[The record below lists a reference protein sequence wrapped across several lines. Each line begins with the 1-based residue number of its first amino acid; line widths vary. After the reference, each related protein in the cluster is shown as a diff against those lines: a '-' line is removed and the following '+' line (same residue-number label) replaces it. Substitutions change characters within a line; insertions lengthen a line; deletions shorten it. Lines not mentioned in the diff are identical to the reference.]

1 MLGGQRRPKLGRV
14 VGGRGGVGAA
24 HSIVAAFTC
33 HVLFLHQALHLL
45 QLSQQHV
52 EVEVDLSHTCLQRLR
67 CPPHDVGGVAL
78 QRLDPHVVVH
88 LLLDVRGFG
97 QRLGLFR
104 YPQRVQ
110 AGEASQLVQDI
121 RLVVAQVA
129 HRVVAVVWL
138 VQAQRR
144 QRRQPRQVVDLLEVP
159 DAVVGQ
165 VQVRQ
170 CCERVQSRAHTFH
183 VVTRHEQRGEVRQ
196 VGQPAQR
203 REAVVVQEQRLQLLQ
218 CVQALHDTDLVG
230 VQVQVPQLRAMLQV
244 LDTLHLTL
252 AHPQLLEVRAVLEAG
267 QLRDHGHL
275 DKADLGEV
283 GEVAHHIATHAE
295 GLECVQACHRVWL
308 VVDLV
313 LRQALRQALHDSATG
328 VSQHSSAHADAL
340 VDAPARAAIR
350 PDHPGRAL
358 RRFHRLPHVSTWRRL
373 RYVLRHTTRTKVLRG
388 TPATPPSH
396 FVGVLRELAEN
407 SRSHQPARA

>member
-1 MLGGQRRPKLGRV
+1 M
-14 VGGRGGVGAA
+14 
-24 HSIVAAFTC
+24 
-33 HVLFLHQALHLL
+33 
-45 QLSQQHV
+45 
-52 EVEVDLSHTCLQRLR
+52 
-67 CPPHDVGGVAL
+67 
-78 QRLDPHVVVH
+78 
-88 LLLDVRGFG
+88 
-97 QRLGLFR
+97 
-104 YPQRVQ
+104 
-110 AGEASQLVQDI
+110 
-121 RLVVAQVA
+121 
-129 HRVVAVVWL
+129 
-138 VQAQRR
+138 
-144 QRRQPRQVVDLLEVP
+144 DLLEVP

-328 VSQHSSAHADAL
+328 VSQHSPAHVDAH
-340 VDAPARAAIR
+340 VDAPARATIR
-350 PDHPGRAL
+350 PDHPGRAS
-358 RRFHRLPHVSTWRRL
+358 RGFHRLPHVSTWRRL
-373 RYVLRHTTRTKVLRG
+373 RCVLRHTTRTKILRG

-407 SRSHQPARA
+407 SRSHQPACIIVQAGIPHAISPMQRYQHRRAIPHTRTNPTGNIVATPYTHTHRVARLDTSVLCGSSTLNPTQSRRH